1 MQTDISTLK
10 HLLNSEILLR
20 LSKIIVNLPKLFN
33 TSIRYHLEIFCLDL
47 SMRVVLKSCWLFIFC
62 RDQRSYQFIQDY
74 FHLNYKEVSKIQNR
88 EQFYI
93 FIMQSHDQGSE
104 KNIKNNN
111 LDLFLTWKKVNIIKR
126 MNLSKIFNNILFL
139 ESLAKKN
146 KENLKPK
153 ICRKIVDDKKLLF
166 TVKHVETRY
175 LFVAI
180 S

>member
-1 MQTDISTLK
+1 
-10 HLLNSEILLR
+10 
-20 LSKIIVNLPKLFN
+20 
-33 TSIRYHLEIFCLDL
+33 
-47 SMRVVLKSCWLFIFC
+47 
-62 RDQRSYQFIQDY
+62 
-74 FHLNYKEVSKIQNR
+74 
-88 EQFYI
+88 
-93 FIMQSHDQGSE
+93 
-104 KNIKNNN
+104 
-111 LDLFLTWKKVNIIKR
+111 